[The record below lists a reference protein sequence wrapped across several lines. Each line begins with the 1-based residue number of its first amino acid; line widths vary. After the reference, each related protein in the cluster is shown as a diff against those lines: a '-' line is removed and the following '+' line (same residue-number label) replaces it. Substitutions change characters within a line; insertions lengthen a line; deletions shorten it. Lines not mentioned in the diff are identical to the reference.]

1 MRVRVLT
8 CRSHLQM
15 LGILFQVFS
24 ECQSL
29 HPDEALDGE
38 GDFMFN
44 EDEVAN
50 GTVCMMNVTDIQQ
63 MQNGMVAPQDQAALD
78 RYGH

>member
-1 MRVRVLT
+1 MDEVVHDE
-8 CRSHLQM
+8 HLHARGFLQW
-15 LGILFQVFS
+15 
-24 ECQSL
+24 QS
-29 HPDEALDGE
+29 HPDEELDGE